1 MIKLGIEGGTVITS
15 KYAMSILGG
24 NFDSDAFVIKLKIIP
39 VKTAIKTP
47 PHQQQQQQQQQQ

>member
-1 MIKLGIEGGTVITS
+1 MIKLGIEGGAVITS

-39 VKTAIKTP
+39 VKTAIRTP
-47 PHQQQQQQQQQQ
+47 SPQQQQQQQQ